1 MIEYLSQHFWQVW
14 VIISIVCLIL
24 ELMAGDL
31 FIICFS
37 VGALVAAIFSAIG
50 FNGYVQMAV
59 FALFTLVSLF
69 WLRPLAKRYLHK
81 GEDTRI
87 SNADALLGR
96 QGRVVEPI
104 KAGGFG
110 RVQIDG
116 DIWKAKTL
124 GGKDIPVDTVVTVVD
139 RESTI
144 ITVETC
150 NL

>member
-1 MIEYLSQHFWQVW
+1 MIEYLSQHVWQVW

-59 FALFTLVSLF
+59 FALFTLVCLF

-87 SNADALLGR
+87 SNADALIGR
-96 QGRVVEPI
+96 QGRVVEPV

-124 GGKDIPVDTVVTVVD
+124 GGNDIPVDTVVTVVD